1 MYSPTTFR
9 RHITFPAFSYVTTIL
24 TIGDATIA
32 DALHGAASAFYG
44 TILGVLP
51 ALLTLFLMQ
60 PYGVFSIATTTLV
73 VALTSFAVAT
83 IDSAGLITKRVALG
97 QIVIIYVA
105 NFKQDNPTHAKAML
119 MHPAHVAASTA
130 IGVLASILATM
141 LPYPSFAC
149 CEVREKSKLYTEMAT
164 ERIRLLV
171 DAFCSDNYSCMTAFI
186 SRARC
191 FGSASTKLLQDI
203 KLKQSKSQWEK
214 PPFKLSPPHAHNRMP
229 SDRLMQDFEM
239 ALRGMEIA
247 LTSTTL
253 FPIKFLDQNL
263 KTNLLSLR
271 DQLILKL
278 LNQNLLTEAKE
289 IRDESLRSLNFISK
303 DSKDLAPLFFLFSI
317 NLLCNDPEL
326 VNAAQ
331 EMKVM
336 STTNQ
341 AAESC
346 GEVKNREAKTTCLLN
361 SLNLTST
368 KFIVALKC
376 SLSLGLSVLLGL
388 LFSKANGYW
397 SGLTVAITMTPWRES
412 TFKLANVRA
421 QGTALGSVY
430 GVLGSLISQN
440 LMELRFL
447 VLLPWIIFAGFL
459 RHSRMYGPAGGIAA
473 AISAVIILGRKNYGE
488 PSVFTIAR
496 LTEAFIGLLCSILV
510 ELLLQPTRAST
521 MARTQLY
528 QSIGALGEC
537 MEYSL
542 VSSWDLGVL
551 KEKEKEL
558 REQVNNLSKYTSEAE
573 AEPNFWFLPL
583 NIACYRKLHGS
594 LAKMMELLYFMGHS
608 PSFGVPWNEL
618 KEGIDGDLE
627 HFKKLV
633 GCSLNHSL
641 TSLEKGLD
649 DLEIGRQQ
657 EICGCGVWSAHEEEE
672 GEKVMA
678 SFVHHAMEVAEKL
691 QVDIDGEQKCKV
703 FLYLASVGFC
713 IKSLITETREIEKGI
728 LELSAT

>member
-1 MYSPTTFR
+1 MTTRTLSSSSSSSLSPPLPSRSSLWSSSALIPALRTAIACAIIGTATIYSPTAFR

-24 TIGDATIA
+24 TIGDATLA
-32 DALHGAASAFYG
+32 DALHGAASALYG

-130 IGVLASILATM
+130 IGVLSSILATM

-149 CEVREKSKLYTEMAT
+149 CE
-164 ERIRLLV
+164 
-171 DAFCSDNYSCMTAFI
+171 
-186 SRARC
+186 
-191 FGSASTKLLQDI
+191 
-203 KLKQSKSQWEK
+203 SKSQWEK

-263 KTNLLSLR
+263 KTNLFSLR

-289 IRDESLRSLNFISK
+289 IQDESLRSLNFISK

-331 EMKVM
+331 ELKVM
-336 STTNQ
+336 PTTNQ

-346 GEVKNREAKTTCLLN
+346 GEVKSREAKTTCLLN

-459 RHSRMYGPAGGIAA
+459 RHSRMYGLAGGIAA

-496 LTEAFIGLLCSILV
+496 LTETFIGLLCSILV

-594 LAKMMELLYFMGHS
+594 LAKMVELLYFMGHS

-627 HFKKLV
+627 HLKKLV

-657 EICGCGVWSAHEEEE
+657 EVCGCGVWSAHEEEE

-728 LELSAT
+728 LELSTT